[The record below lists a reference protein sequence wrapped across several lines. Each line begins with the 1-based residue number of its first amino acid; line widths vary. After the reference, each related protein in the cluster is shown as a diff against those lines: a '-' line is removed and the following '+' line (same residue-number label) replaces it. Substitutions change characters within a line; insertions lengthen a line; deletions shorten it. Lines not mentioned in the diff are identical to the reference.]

1 MNLNL
6 PFFQQSLPLFT
17 QSDAEMIDVLR
28 HISREHDVIRD
39 LIVALGELALSAK
52 QGDLPQLLK
61 TALSPKRNFRKFS
74 RLPCRL
80 RLSLRAIWKIS
91 LGGRRH
97 KRGLLPPH
105 DPTHKLIALS
115 PVLIFGA
122 FFWLTKALY

>member
-61 TALSPKRNFRKFS
+61 TALSPKAE
-74 RLPCRL
+74 LPQIL
-80 RLSLRAIWKIS
+80 K
-91 LGGRRH
+91 
-97 KRGLLPPH
+97 
-105 DPTHKLIALS
+105 TALS
-115 PVLIFGA
+115 TAPFVKSDMENFA
-122 FFWLTKALY
+122 RWKAAQEGFAAAA